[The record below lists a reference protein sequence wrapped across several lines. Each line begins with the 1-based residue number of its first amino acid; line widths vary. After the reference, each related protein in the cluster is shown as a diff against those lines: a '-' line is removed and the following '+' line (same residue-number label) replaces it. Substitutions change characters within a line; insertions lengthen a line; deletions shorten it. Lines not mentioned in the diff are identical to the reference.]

1 MSKNQTMQNIPVVIL
16 AGGLGTR
23 IAENKGNLPKGLV
36 EIGKYP
42 IIFHIINYF
51 KSYGSKSFI
60 ICTGYKENLI
70 KKYFINNK
78 KLFKNLDIK
87 IVSTG
92 KKSNTG
98 LRVKKI
104 ENFIKDI
111 FFLTYCDGLTNLNLR
126 KLLKFFL
133 NNKKLGVLTSVNPK
147 SRFGILTIKNN
158 KNIVNFDEKKNLDG
172 IWINAGFYIFKKKIF
187 TYINKKNPIFE
198 SEILSKVAKKK
209 LLVAYKHRGF
219 WKCMDTIKDKN
230 ELNKIWKKGAPWK
243 IW

>member
-1 MSKNQTMQNIPVVIL
+1 MLKKKNIQNIPVVIL

-36 EIGKYP
+36 EIGKHP
-42 IIFHIINYF
+42 IIFHIIKYF
-51 KSYGSKSFI
+51 NFFGFTKFI

-70 KKYFINNK
+70 KKYFIKNK
-78 KLFKNLDIK
+78 KIFKDLNIK
-87 IVSTG
+87 LINTG

-104 ENFIKDI
+104 ENQIHDI
-111 FFLTYCDGLTNLNLR
+111 FFLTYCDGLTNLNLK
-126 KLLKFFL
+126 KLLNFFL
-133 NNKKLGVLTSVNPK
+133 KNDKLGVLTTVNPQ
-147 SRFGILTIKNN
+147 SRFGILTIKKN
-158 KNIVNFDEKKNLDG
+158 KHIIDFDEKKNLND

-187 TYINKKNPIFE
+187 DYIRQKNPIFE
-198 SEILSKVAKKK
+198 SEVLTKIAKKK
-209 LLVAYKHRGF
+209 LLVAYKHKGF

-230 ELNKIWKKGAPWK
+230 ELNKIWQKGAPWK

>member
-70 KKYFINNK
+70 KYFINNK

-98 LRVKKI
+98 LRVKKKI
-104 ENFIKDI
+104 FIKDI
-111 FFLTYCDGLTNLNLR
+111 FPQRWFNQSYLR

-133 NNKKLGVLTSVNPK
+133 NKKLVS
-147 SRFGILTIKNN
+147 
-158 KNIVNFDEKKNLDG
+158 
-172 IWINAGFYIFKKKIF
+172 
-187 TYINKKNPIFE
+187 
-198 SEILSKVAKKK
+198 
-209 LLVAYKHRGF
+209 
-219 WKCMDTIKDKN
+219 
-230 ELNKIWKKGAPWK
+230 
-243 IW
+243 